1 MLIDS
6 SRSKPQRVFDF
17 LHAHILTIIVGIVI
31 ISSLLSLVAIM
42 TDKEEKKIEAE
53 NSNVVYEDIN
63 TLYFSMNNIKSLNPL
78 TSKDEDTYYIS
89 QIVYGSLFT
98 LDDKLNIKNDLVSK
112 YSADARE
119 ATVSITLR
127 NAKFSNGES
136 LTADDVDYTID
147 KIKDLGSKSPYY
159 SYVKKIDSVDV
170 TGSKTLKI
178 HFKKKYD
185 AALDNLV
192 FPIVSSSS
200 YESDGSMV
208 PGTGPYRYVKY
219 NKQRD
224 LTLKPNQYYFGEKAQ
239 GKIVFKFIKKQDAVP
254 GLITADMVTAYVNKN
269 SDADAVAEDKN
280 LTYTPIVSSDAE
292 YLGFNFKNKLLA
304 DKKMRQAIAYA
315 IDTEKLIEDNYGGT
329 AVTSDSIYY
338 PGFMGVNSVETRFSI
353 DQRASA
359 TLLEELDLKDTSGDG
374 WLLDKKGKII
384 SLTLLVNKNDDSR
397 LDAATT
403 IAEGLAKVGLKVK
416 VRSLPWK
423 EYLSALNR
431 NDYDLY
437 LGGYEFDKQYNL
449 KSLFDKKAV
458 RGYNGNDVQAYLD
471 RMETCQ
477 SAEKQA
483 ETFRD
488 LERLL
493 ADEVPYYC
501 ICYKTYGFTTV
512 NHFESE
518 VLPTFFNIYRGCEGW
533 KWQKAVKNSDAEES
547 GSNS

>member
-338 PGFMGVNSVETRFSI
+338 PGFMGVNSGEARFSI

-416 VRSLPWK
+416 VHSLPWK

-458 RGYNGNDVQAYLD
+458 RGYNSDDVQAYLD

-483 ETFRD
+483 ETFRG